1 MFGKDGKPYGSP
13 CETKKSLLIGYDL
26 MPLMGLRRMERRL
39 ATKGIVPHRCEVVSD
54 PTSTLFAVARNG
66 KIERDSV
73 AWSTFCD
80 YETTLRQIAGASF
93 SSACGWIGCRHEEY
107 ENPLKAYW
115 YTLSSKADRWLPT
128 DLRRTRT
135 YQRLIVDCVETIRS
149 MGYSLVPVS
158 IEPANGN

>member
-1 MFGKDGKPYGSP
+1 MFKDGKPYGSP

-80 YETTLRQIAGASF
+80 YETTLRQTTTA
-93 SSACGWIGCRHEEY
+93 
-107 ENPLKAYW
+107 
-115 YTLSSKADRWLPT
+115 T
-128 DLRRTRT
+128 DTTEARTAT
-135 YQRLIVDCVETIRS
+135 MPVESLELITTIRAS
-149 MGYSLVPVS
+149 TISDARPPN
-158 IEPANGN
+158 EP